1 MVLLSQLSILK
12 KLAPPDGTHPHG
24 WMDFVS
30 LGTKKVK
37 KNVTA
42 ILTSLLCA
50 SRERGMCSPKKSIR
64 QNPLLVHVEVSL

>member
-1 MVLLSQLSILK
+1 MELILMDGWILSFFRDK
-12 KLAPPDGTHPHG
+12 K
-24 WMDFVS
+24 S
-30 LGTKKVK
+30 E

-50 SRERGMCSPKKSIR
+50 SRERGMCSPKKSIG